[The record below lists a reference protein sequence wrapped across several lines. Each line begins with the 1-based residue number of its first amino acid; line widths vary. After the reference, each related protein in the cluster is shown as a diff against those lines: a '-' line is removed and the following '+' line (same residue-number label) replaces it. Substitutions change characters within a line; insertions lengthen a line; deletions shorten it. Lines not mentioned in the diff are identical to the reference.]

1 MNKRKNKPVSAQNEP
16 LDLSMAERI
25 LDNYEGVDGSL
36 IPVLQKIQH
45 EYGYLQEPLIN
56 LVAERMNI
64 SASEIVGVVTF
75 YAQFHLQPRGVHIV
89 KICCGTACHVKG
101 ATKIVDE
108 FTKKLNVKVGSTTE
122 DRLFTLEE
130 VACLGACS
138 LAPIVMMDEDVHG
151 NLVPDSVDNIIQ
163 ETRQHGISK

>member
-1 MNKRKNKPVSAQNEP
+1 MSKSKKKSVSAQNET
-16 LDLSMAERI
+16 LDLSMAGKI

-36 IPVLQKIQH
+36 IPVLQKLQY
-45 EYGYLQEPLIN
+45 EYGYLQESLIN

-64 SASEIVGVVTF
+64 SASEIAGVVTF

-108 FTKKLNVKVGSTTE
+108 FSKKLDVKVGSTTE

-138 LAPIVMMDEDVHG
+138 LAPIVMIDEDVHG
-151 NLVPDSVDNIIQ
+151 NLAPDNVDNIIQ
-163 ETRQHGISK
+163 ETRQHGRSK